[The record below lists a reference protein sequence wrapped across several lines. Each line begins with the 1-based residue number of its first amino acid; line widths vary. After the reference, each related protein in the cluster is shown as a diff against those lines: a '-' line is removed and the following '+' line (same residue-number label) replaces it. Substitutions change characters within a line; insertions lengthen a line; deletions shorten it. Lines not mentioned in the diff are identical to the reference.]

1 MKREFN
7 KLSLEQKRIKEV
19 IKHIQIC
26 VNKREHYEGYKK
38 NPSDKI
44 YMMMNRKDVEA
55 YQKSYEE
62 IDIFLKQFP
71 HLRHIVLGELKTKSG
86 KNLFRKFNE
95 HSKKLQAKQEATIKE
110 YNSLS
115 SQYKELEHLKVNMN
129 DYLGRN
135 KTEKKESVIDAI
147 KKHRNE
153 GMKKSTITKK
163 VLKETER

>member
-1 MKREFN
+1 M
-7 KLSLEQKRIKEV
+7 V
-19 IKHIQIC
+19 KHIQIC
-26 VNKREHYEGYKK
+26 MSEREHYEGYRK
-38 NPSDKI
+38 NPNDKI
-44 YMMMNRKDVEA
+44 YIMMNRKNVEA

-62 IDIFLKQFP
+62 TDIFLKQFP
-71 HLRHIVLGELKTKSG
+71 HLRHAVLGELKTKSG
-86 KNLFRKFNE
+86 KGLFKNLNE
-95 HSKKLQAKQEATIKE
+95 HPKKVQAKQETTIKK

-135 KTEKKESVIDAI
+135 KTEKKDSVIDAI

-153 GMKKSTITKK
+153 DMKKSTITKK